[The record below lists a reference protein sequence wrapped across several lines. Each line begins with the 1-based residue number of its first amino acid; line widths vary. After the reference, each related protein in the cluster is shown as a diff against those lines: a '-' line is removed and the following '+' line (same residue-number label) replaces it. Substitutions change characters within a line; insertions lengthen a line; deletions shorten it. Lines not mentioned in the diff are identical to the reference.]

1 MKIIGA
7 DYNAMTEAGHIRLTL
22 PCSQEDIT
30 RLGLRAGDW
39 GWLSDGKVIVGAQ
52 LAIDDRYGLVGV
64 PDWDTIVPLDEEG
77 ADDFERIMATL
88 NPLLTREPT
97 STQDEPR
104 ILQLITQLEH
114 AAPPQRWEAG
124 GWNLSLRRA
133 LALREMGKLGLALL
147 EAEEARRARPE
158 DPEVTFVYLDLL
170 RQENLPAAVVRAE
183 TMAESPDVPALIL
196 SACINIL
203 AAGAEQA
210 ADDQFEPV
218 ARRVLAWCQRLDQ
231 APDLD
236 QLGPSL
242 VALSYFNRGFMLLRA
257 GRISRA
263 RQAFER
269 AQQIYPVAP
278 MLDEVTGLW
287 TYDRHAR
294 EVARRVRTI
303 AERFPTKPVAT

>member
-1 MKIIGA
+1 MKTIGA
-7 DYNAMTEAGHIRLTL
+7 DYNAMTEAGHVRLTL
-22 PCSQEDIT
+22 PCSQEGVL

-39 GWLSDGKVIVGAQ
+39 AWLSDGEVIVGAQ

-64 PDWDTIVPLDEEG
+64 PDWETIVPLDEEG
-77 ADDFERIMATL
+77 ADDSERIKAAL
-88 NPLLTREPT
+88 NPLVTREPC

-104 ILQLITQLEH
+104 VLQLITQLEY
-114 AAPPQRWEAG
+114 AAPPEMTDAN
-124 GWNLSLRRA
+124 GWTFGFRRA

-147 EAEEARRARPE
+147 EAEEARRAAPD
-158 DPEVTFVYLDLL
+158 DPEVGFVYLDLL
-170 RQENLPAAVVRAE
+170 RREKLPAAVVQAE
-183 TMAESPDVPALIL
+183 TLAELPDVPALIL

-203 AAGAEQA
+203 ATQAEQA

-242 VALSYFNRGFMLLRA
+242 VALSYFNRGFVLLRA
-257 GRISRA
+257 GRVSRA

-269 AQQIYPVAP
+269 AQQIYPIGP
-278 MLDEVTGLW
+278 MLDAVTGLQ
-287 TYDRHAR
+287 TYDQHAR
-294 EVARRVRTI
+294 EVARRVRAI
-303 AERFPTKPVAT
+303 AEQFPTQPVAA